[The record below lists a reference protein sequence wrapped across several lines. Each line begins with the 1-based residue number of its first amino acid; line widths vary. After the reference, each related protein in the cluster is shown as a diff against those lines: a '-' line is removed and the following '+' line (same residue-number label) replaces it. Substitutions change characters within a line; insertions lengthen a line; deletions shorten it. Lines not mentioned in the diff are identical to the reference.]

1 MLENVTLFSE
11 LSAEEVKELES
22 MICREEVRRGDVIFQ
37 EGDATRDLFIVHSGE
52 VEISVRDLA
61 GTPKLISTFGEN
73 EFFGEM
79 SLLDRKATRSA
90 TARATRN
97 TVLLKLPAARLEPLL
112 DAQTPLSRSIH
123 GKILHALSRRLRDIT
138 QRAAGLI
145 KAPEAALG
153 RIVSIVSA
161 RSGCG
166 KTTLATNLAYLLAR
180 ETGKRVLFIDL
191 DRHYGDGSFLMGGY
205 SQKSVA
211 TLCRALRG
219 ASLSTE
225 ELMMHFTPL
234 VERLWILPALSNI
247 LEAEE
252 MRVEDLVGMVHTCQK
267 LFDYLILDTDEG
279 LSETV
284 LNAME
289 IAERTIFLLDS
300 RDILS
305 VKNTVRFF
313 QALSGLRFPENK
325 ITVISNKAR
334 EDYRPETVPTT
345 RFRISGIL
353 PEVQDSSRQE
363 GKTLYQVNPQHR
375 FCEAVRNLVRT
386 LLQETASVA
395 APAAG
400 FLNRLAA
407 PQPMGSGTSA
417 VPAVPDSG
425 KNNGTSIDSI
435 QRETISGLIHGIKL
449 LLEKGLLTEAEAE
462 ARQLLHFCRDSS
474 ELYQVL
480 GEILLCRGVAEE
492 ALLVL
497 RKAAETDPS
506 NGMAIG
512 LVGSITGEKNLIL
525 KGIGLLQ
532 ERLKGCP
539 NFPDLINDL
548 GRLHFFAGQF
558 AEAKKAFRQAL
569 DINPNFREGR
579 INLAIAC
586 GEDGNPTGGLE
597 VLAPLQDRGVRGHY
611 LAGCFHQLLGNFPE
625 AFSEFKKAAA
635 HLAEYHDLQDRL
647 ESMSAYFRKLENLV
661 EMHRRY
667 LDRHPGFPDLH
678 VRLADLFVQMG
689 ETENAICSLK
699 EALRLKPDYPE
710 AKAKLSRLTAPPA
723 SAKPGLT
730 AVDSSK
736 NRPGKHSEP
745 FQKGAAGIR

>member
-37 EGDATRDLFIVHSGE
+37 EGDATRDLFIVLSGE
-52 VEISVRDLA
+52 VEISVRDLT
-61 GTPKLISTFGEN
+61 GTPKLISAFGEN

-97 TVLLKLPAARLEPLL
+97 TVLLKIPAARLEPLL

-145 KAPEAALG
+145 KAPEATLG

-219 ASLSTE
+219 ASLSAE
-225 ELMMHFTPL
+225 DLMTHFTPL
-234 VERLWILPALSNI
+234 VERLWILPAPSNI

-267 LFDYLILDTDEG
+267 MFDYLILDTDEG

-289 IAERTIFLLDS
+289 ISERTIFLLDS

-386 LLQETASVA
+386 LLRKALW
-395 APAAG
+395 G
-400 FLNRLAA
+400 
-407 PQPMGSGTSA
+407 
-417 VPAVPDSG
+417 
-425 KNNGTSIDSI
+425 
-435 QRETISGLIHGIKL
+435 
-449 LLEKGLLTEAEAE
+449 
-462 ARQLLHFCRDSS
+462 
-474 ELYQVL
+474 
-480 GEILLCRGVAEE
+480 LCR
-492 ALLVL
+492 
-497 RKAAETDPS
+497 P
-506 NGMAIG
+506 
-512 LVGSITGEKNLIL
+512 
-525 KGIGLLQ
+525 
-532 ERLKGCP
+532 
-539 NFPDLINDL
+539 
-548 GRLHFFAGQF
+548 
-558 AEAKKAFRQAL
+558 QA
-569 DINPNFREGR
+569 
-579 INLAIAC
+579 
-586 GEDGNPTGGLE
+586 
-597 VLAPLQDRGVRGHY
+597 
-611 LAGCFHQLLGNFPE
+611 
-625 AFSEFKKAAA
+625 S
-635 HLAEYHDLQDRL
+635 
-647 ESMSAYFRKLENLV
+647 
-661 EMHRRY
+661 
-667 LDRHPGFPDLH
+667 
-678 VRLADLFVQMG
+678 
-689 ETENAICSLK
+689 
-699 EALRLKPDYPE
+699 
-710 AKAKLSRLTAPPA
+710 
-723 SAKPGLT
+723 
-730 AVDSSK
+730 
-736 NRPGKHSEP
+736 
-745 FQKGAAGIR
+745 

>member
-37 EGDATRDLFIVHSGE
+37 EGDATRDLFIVLSGE
-52 VEISVRDLA
+52 VEISVRDLT
-61 GTPKLISTFGEN
+61 GTPKLISAFGEN

-97 TVLLKLPAARLEPLL
+97 TVLLKIPAARLEPLL

-145 KAPEAALG
+145 KAPEATLG

-219 ASLSTE
+219 ASLSAE
-225 ELMMHFTPL
+225 DLMTHFTPL
-234 VERLWILPALSNI
+234 VERLWILPAPSNI

-267 LFDYLILDTDEG
+267 MFDYLILDTDEG

-289 IAERTIFLLDS
+289 ISERTIFLLDS

-334 EDYRPETVPTT
+334 EDYRPE
-345 RFRISGIL
+345 
-353 PEVQDSSRQE
+353 
-363 GKTLYQVNPQHR
+363 
-375 FCEAVRNLVRT
+375 
-386 LLQETASVA
+386 
-395 APAAG
+395 
-400 FLNRLAA
+400 
-407 PQPMGSGTSA
+407 
-417 VPAVPDSG
+417 
-425 KNNGTSIDSI
+425 
-435 QRETISGLIHGIKL
+435 
-449 LLEKGLLTEAEAE
+449 
-462 ARQLLHFCRDSS
+462 
-474 ELYQVL
+474 
-480 GEILLCRGVAEE
+480 
-492 ALLVL
+492 
-497 RKAAETDPS
+497 AETDPS

-525 KGIGLLQ
+525 KGIALLQ
-532 ERLKGCP
+532 ERLKSCP
-539 NFPDLINDL
+539 SFPDLINDL

-569 DINPNFREGR
+569 DLNPNFREGR

-597 VLAPLQDRGVRGHY
+597 VLAPMQDRGVRGHY

-689 ETENAICSLK
+689 ETENAIRSLK

-710 AKAKLSRLTAPPA
+710 AKAKLSRLTVQPA
-723 SAKPGLT
+723 SAKLGT
-730 AVDSSK
+730 QTVDASK
-736 NRPGKHSEP
+736 IRPGKHPEP
-745 FQKGAAGIR
+745 FQKGATGIR